1 MKVFGFI
8 VVGFGPNAMGS
19 NGLAEN
25 YGITNIMK
33 KGEIPEVKLL

>member
-1 MKVFGFI
+1 
-8 VVGFGPNAMGS
+8 MGS